1 MSKRSYKN
9 THKKIIWWKGFQGA
23 NNEKK
28 PNPKHNL
35 LVRVPYQLRSNILPH
50 PSPCLSL
57 SPPLSLSLWALSSD
71 GFWPTFRLQRAPV
84 CVSQISAWIYRQ
96 SERAR
101 ERWRDRESKRQ
112 RICEKKKKKIMSNEI
127 EIQLCAV
134 GTLSLPLHL
143 CSNRFDH
150 DSSTAFCTKLYFTII
165 VISLIKITIII
176 TIRNTFNEQFMCAW
190 SFFLKQFFGVKPI
203 EIEPHNSHIWHK
215 WKMDIFPKW

>member
-57 SPPLSLSLWALSSD
+57 SPPLSLSLSEHCPQMAFGLLFGCRELQCVWAKSQH
-71 GFWPTFRLQRAPV
+71 GFTGRA
-84 CVSQISAWIYRQ
+84 

-101 ERWRDRESKRQ
+101 DGGIERARDSEYV
-112 RICEKKKKKIMSNEI
+112 KKKKKIMSNEI